1 MQLKIFFYNMN
12 KLAQVELLTIIAK
25 VTLDILFISIY
36 CIDPRFKITQINT
49 F

>member
-1 MQLKIFFYNMN
+1 MQLKFFLYNVH

-36 CIDPRFKITQINT
+36 CVDLRFKITQINT